1 MTLDDTRSAADI
13 PEPEPLTTHGLA
25 RVIAMVNQKG
35 GVGKTTSTVSL
46 GAALAGYGRR
56 VLLVDFDP
64 QGAIAISFGI
74 NPSALELTVY
84 NLLTDEDCRIDE
96 VILHSDVENLD
107 LLPSNIDLAAAEL
120 QLVSEVGREYALKRA
135 LEPVLGNYD
144 IILID
149 CQPSLGLLTL
159 NALTAASGVVVPM
172 ECEYFAL
179 RGVALLKDT
188 IDKVSARLNPDLAII
203 GVVATMYDS
212 RTLHSREV
220 LETVQQAFGD
230 LVFITTISRT
240 IKFPDAAVAGTPI
253 TVYAPDSPGAEAYR
267 QLAREVLAR

>member
-1 MTLDDTRSAADI
+1 MAKGEARKARDI
-13 PEPEPLTTHGLA
+13 PQPPPITSHGPA

-64 QGAIAISFGI
+64 QGALSISLGF
-74 NPSALELTVY
+74 NPNEMELTVY
-84 NLLTDEDCRIDE
+84 NLLTQSDCHVGD
-96 VILHSDVENLD
+96 VIIGSDVENLD
-107 LLPSNIDLAAAEL
+107 LLPSNIDLSAAEL
-120 QLVSEVGREYALKRA
+120 QLVSEVGREYALQRA
-135 LEPVLGNYD
+135 LAPIIDEYD
-144 IILID
+144 VILID

-159 NALTAASGVVVPM
+159 NALTAANDVIVPM

-188 IDKVSARLNPDLAII
+188 IDKVASRLNPNLRIM
-203 GVVATMYDS
+203 GVLATMYDP

-220 LETVQQAFGD
+220 LSTVEQAFGD
-230 LVFITTISRT
+230 LVFQTTINRT
-240 IKFPDAAVAGTPI
+240 IKFPDAAVAGEPI
-253 TVYAPDSPGAEAYR
+253 TSFAPGSSGAEAYE